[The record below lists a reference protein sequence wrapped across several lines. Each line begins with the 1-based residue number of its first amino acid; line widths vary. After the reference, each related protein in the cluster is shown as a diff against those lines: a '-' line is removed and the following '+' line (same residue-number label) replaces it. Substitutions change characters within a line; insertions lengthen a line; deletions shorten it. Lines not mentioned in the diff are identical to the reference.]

1 MYGLVNKAIQDL
13 VTKGY
18 GEDAWKEVCKMS
30 GFADEDF
37 VGMEPYPDSL
47 TYELVGNISKLTGMD
62 NAKILELFGE
72 HWILYTADE
81 GYGDLMDLTGSNFV
95 DFLNNLDMLHERINN
110 IMPHLAAPEFK
121 TRNKTENSIELEYR
135 SHREGFIP
143 MLNGLI
149 KGLGKRFDM
158 EVTVEQIDF
167 KNKGADCDVF
177 LIKW

>member
-1 MYGLVNKAIQDL
+1 
-13 VTKGY
+13 
-18 GEDAWKEVCKMS
+18 
-30 GFADEDF
+30 
-37 VGMEPYPDSL
+37 
-47 TYELVGNISKLTGMD
+47 
-62 NAKILELFGE
+62 
-72 HWILYTADE
+72 
-81 GYGDLMDLTGSNFV
+81 V

-110 IMPHLAAPEFK
+110 IMPHLAAPQFK

-149 KGLGKRFDM
+149 KGLGKRFNM

-167 KNKGADCDVF
+167 KNKGANCDVF